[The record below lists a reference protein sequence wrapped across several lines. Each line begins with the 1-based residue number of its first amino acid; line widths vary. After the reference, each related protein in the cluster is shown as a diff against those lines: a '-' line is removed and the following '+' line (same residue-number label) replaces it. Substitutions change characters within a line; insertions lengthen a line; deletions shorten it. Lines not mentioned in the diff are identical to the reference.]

1 MCTLDGAHR
10 EEQVWLKS
18 QPGPIDQ
25 REQAR
30 IKELQRSCSQ
40 IKGRSP
46 AHGQTEK
53 PCTFYREGKPCTMP
67 QWSQVKNQTLY
78 WRSSTQSAHT
88 QFYTQ
93 WGRSLGKLCLD
104 VNDILYFLTVA
115 KKLWLKCNNLFL
127 SSLAMLNQGSCQ
139 KYPLDMIAV
148 TYLKTMHP
156 IFKCTSGNSAA
167 VQYFCNVLWVWH
179 STIYWHIPSKL
190 RAAQIC
196 AFNCVYAHNLCLA

>member
-1 MCTLDGAHR
+1 MKQRGQKLICVHRAEKGALCHITESGISVHCALCTPVYGENWDVHIR
-10 EEQVWLKS
+10 WCSQEEQVWLKS

-25 REQAR
+25 REKAQ
-30 IKELQRSCSQ
+30 IKELQRSCTQS
-40 IKGRSP
+40 KGRSP

-127 SSLAMLNQGSCQ
+127 PSLVPGHA
-139 KYPLDMIAV
+139 
-148 TYLKTMHP
+148 
-156 IFKCTSGNSAA
+156 
-167 VQYFCNVLWVWH
+167 
-179 STIYWHIPSKL
+179 
-190 RAAQIC
+190 
-196 AFNCVYAHNLCLA
+196 